1 MKVEKELFKKYLKWM
16 FGCSIAVMLLN
27 PINLFLLNPINLF
40 FFPFSVLLYLYYFIP
55 YVVVGTLVW
64 YWLRDKEWK
73 LQTLSIWLSSNVFV
87 ALLFLV
93 LWKFLMKPEGPGPHC
108 LSPFAFIYPLLY
120 AVSAFLSVI
129 PIGYCCRRFKKQF
142 GR

>member
-27 PINLFLLNPINLF
+27 PACLFL
-40 FFPFSVLLYLYYFIP
+40 FPFSVIFYVFYLIP
-55 YVVVGTLVW
+55 YVVVGTPVW
-64 YWLRDKEWK
+64 YLLRDRAWM
-73 LQTLSIWLSSNVFV
+73 LQTLAIWLSSNAVLV
-87 ALLFLV
+87 PLFFF
-93 LWKFLMKPEGPGPHC
+93 LWDFLMKPEGEGAHC
-108 LSPFAFIYPLLY
+108 ISPFAFILPLLY
-120 AVSAFLSVI
+120 LVSGLLSVI